1 MTTDASDEFFAG
13 FHQSATP
20 GAAPTAETLDP
31 ASTAEQ
37 TDEQR
42 QATNEAAGRENDP
55 AYWRARFEQAN
66 GNQRKVAQQLKEEAE
81 ARARAE
87 AEAQRAR
94 DEAAEAL
101 RRANETAQLAAQLT
115 PDAPKQPE
123 QPDPEMQALEDT
135 APTVMAGVRKLIDRE
150 LEPVRKQMTAR
161 EQEAKARAAEAEAR
175 AHTSAIAAK
184 HPDWIAVGNSNE
196 FNAYIDRL
204 PPWQKQSALRVKAQG
219 SAEEIVSLLDT
230 FKQSGSTPP
239 VPESHP
245 DDMSLVSSGSVRP
258 NPGGDPR
265 AMNDDFSAGWT
276 QSVRG

>member
-1 MTTDASDEFFAG
+1 MTTDATDEFFAG
-13 FHQSATP
+13 FNQSATRDV
-20 GAAPTAETLDP
+20 APPTETLDP
-31 ASTAEQ
+31 ASAAEQ

-81 ARARAE
+81 ARSRAE
-87 AEAQRAR
+87 ADAQRAR
-94 DEAAEAL
+94 AETEEAL

-115 PDAPKQPE
+115 PEAPKQPE

-161 EQEAKARAAEAEAR
+161 EQESKARAAEAEAR
-175 AHTSAIAAK
+175 AHTNAIAAK
-184 HPDWIAVGNSNE
+184 HPDWIKVGNSNE
-196 FNAYIDRL
+196 FNAFVDGL
-204 PPWQKQSALRVKAQG
+204 PPWQRQSAVRVKAQG
-219 SAEEIVSLLDT
+219 SAEEIVSLLDA
-230 FKQSGSTPP
+230 FKQSGSPP
-239 VPESHP
+239 PIPESHP
-245 DDMSLVSSGSVRP
+245 EDMSLVSSGSVRP

-265 AMNDDFSAGWT
+265 ANHDDFQAGWA